1 VRVDGGAGPRV
12 KILHVIARLNVG
24 GAALSVLELAAE
36 QQRRG
41 HDVLVVAGRIPQGEE
56 SMEHV
61 AVELGV
67 RHEHLP
73 VLQRELSARAD
84 AEAIRFLRTK
94 LRTLR
99 PDVLHTHTSKAGAT
113 GRLAALAAG
122 AGRPAAIVHHFHGH
136 VLTEY
141 FSPARERFFRVLERG
156 LAATSG
162 ALIAVSD
169 EVRDD
174 LLRLKVAPAAKI
186 RVVRYGFD
194 LDRRTRVDEG
204 AALKLREQAGIAA
217 DAFVAGWAGRLT
229 AVKRPLDLIRVAA
242 AAGGLELLLAGDGE
256 LRGEVEALAAQL
268 GVADRVHFLGYVQ
281 EIAPVYAASDAL
293 LLTSANE
300 GTPVVAIEALAA
312 GVPVVATDA
321 GGTRTV
327 VDDGETGFL
336 SPVGDTSALAERIE
350 RLDADPSLRRA
361 FGDMGAARM
370 RERFSTERMA
380 DDVARIY
387 DELIAR

>member
-1 VRVDGGAGPRV
+1 MR
-12 KILHVIARLNVG
+12 ILHVIARLNVG

-41 HDVLVVAGRIPQGEE
+41 HEVLVVAGRIPPGEE

-61 AVELGV
+61 AVELNV
-67 RHEHLP
+67 PHEHLP
-73 VLQRELSARAD
+73 ALQRELSARAD
-84 AEAIRFLRTK
+84 LDAVRFLRTK
-94 LRTLR
+94 LRTFR
-99 PDVLHTHTSKAGAT
+99 PHVLHTHTSKAGAT

-122 AGRPAAIVHHFHGH
+122 RDRPKAIVHHFHGH

-141 FSPARERFFRVLERG
+141 FSPLRERLFRLAERG
-156 LAATSG
+156 LATTSG

-169 EVRDD
+169 EVRSD
-174 LLRLKVAPAAKI
+174 LLRLKVAPPEKI

-194 LDRRTRVDEG
+194 LDRRTHVAEG
-204 AALKLREQAGIAA
+204 AAAEVRAGAGISD

-229 AVKRPLDLIRVAA
+229 AVKRPLDLVRVTAA
-242 AAGGLELLLAGDGE
+242 TDGVELLLAGDGE
-256 LRGEVEALAAQL
+256 LRGEVEALAADL
-268 GVADRVHFLGYVQ
+268 GVTDRVHFLGYVR

-312 GVPVVATDA
+312 SVPVVATDA

-327 VDDGETGFL
+327 VDEGETGFL
-336 SPVGDTSALAERIE
+336 APVADTAALAAHLATLARE
-350 RLDADPSLRRA
+350 PSLRRS
-361 FGDMGAARM
+361 FGETGAARM
-370 RERFSTERMA
+370 RERFSTGRMA
-380 DDVARIY
+380 DDVDRIY
-387 DELIAR
+387 DELLAR